1 MTKLQTISDKNTK
14 SFKIKKLLVKK
25 LNKEQFKKD
34 NLIIVIG
41 GDGFM
46 LQTLK
51 KNKNSKKLF
60 YGINSGNYGFLMNK
74 FSSKNIIKNLSKA
87 NMVSIY
93 PLEMIV
99 KNKSNQAR
107 KSLAINEVSILRQ
120 SRQAASLSI
129 KQGSRQ
135 IIKKLVSDGVL
146 VSTPAGSTAY
156 NLSVHGPILSLHSKK
171 LSISPISAFRP
182 RRWKGK
188 IVNDKSKII
197 ITNLDP
203 SKRPISAVADN
214 LEVRNAKSITVKTN
228 NKIKEF
234 IFQISNTEKIYLSK
248 NSEDLK
254 FNEKILSVKLDK
266 KIIYKE
272 NIILQS
278 LYKAATDQNIPPNTI
293 IEFARIY
300 GFQVDFQRDIRKEDK
315 FQIMYEV
322 FIDENKKIIE
332 TGEILFANLKLS
344 GQDNSLYYFDKENLE
359 GHYDKNGKS
368 VQKAL
373 MKSPINGA
381 RLSSSFGM
389 RKHPIDGYNKMH
401 RGTDFAAPKGTPI
414 MASGNGIVK
423 KAGWCGG
430 GGNCVKI
437 RHNSTYETVY
447 AHMSKFARGIKNG
460 VRVKQG
466 QTIGYVGSTGKSTG
480 PHLHYEVIVNG
491 KKVNSQKLKLP
502 SGKVLKGKN
511 REYFET
517 AKIKLDVLKSEKI
530 IGLN

>member
-1 MTKLQTISDKNTK
+1 MQKKLIPFFFKNLKILGLIFLIIFTIVIATLSNHQKTINKNQYNNFINNIYLKKTLNEIVNNLEPRYK
-14 SFKIKKLLVKK
+14 KYNHKIKSGETFDKILSGYSIEKEEIIAIKESLLKKFNINK
-25 LNKEQFKKD
+25 LN
-34 NLIIVIG
+34 
-41 GDGFM
+41 
-46 LQTLK
+46 T
-51 KNKNSKKLF
+51 
-60 YGINSGNYGFLMNK
+60 
-74 FSSKNIIKNLSKA
+74 
-87 NMVSIY
+87 
-93 PLEMIV
+93 
-99 KNKSNQAR
+99 NQ
-107 KSLAINEVSILRQ
+107 KI
-120 SRQAASLSI
+120 
-129 KQGSRQ
+129 Q
-135 IIKKLVSDGVL
+135 II
-146 VSTPAGSTAY
+146 
-156 NLSVHGPILSLHSKK
+156 
-171 LSISPISAFRP
+171 
-182 RRWKGK
+182 
-188 IVNDKSKII
+188 
-197 ITNLDP
+197 LDQ
-203 SKRPISAVADN
+203 
-214 LEVRNAKSITVKTN
+214 TN

-248 NSEDLK
+248 NSEEEK
-254 FNEKILSVKLDK
+254 FNEKILTVKLDK
-266 KIIYKE
+266 KIVYKE

-322 FIDENKKIIE
+322 FIDKNNKVIE
-332 TGEILFANLKLS
+332 TGEILFANLNLS
-344 GQDNSLYYFDKENLE
+344 GQDNSLYYFDKENVE

-373 MKSPINGA
+373 MKTPINGA

-389 RKHPIDGYNKMH
+389 RKHPIDGFNKMH

-414 MASGNGIVK
+414 MASGNGIIK

-437 RHNSTYETVY
+437 KHNSTYETVY
-447 AHMSKFARGIKNG
+447 AHMSKFSRGIKKG

-511 REYFET
+511 REIFET
-517 AKIKLDVLKSEKI
+517 NKIKLNVLKSEKI